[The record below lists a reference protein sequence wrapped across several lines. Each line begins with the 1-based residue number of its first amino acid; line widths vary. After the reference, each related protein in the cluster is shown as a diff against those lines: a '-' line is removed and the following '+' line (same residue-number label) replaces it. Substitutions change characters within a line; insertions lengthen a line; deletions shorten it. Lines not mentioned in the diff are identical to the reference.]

1 MKGAGVMGNFVERSK
16 KALNA
21 GCDLLL
27 LCNERE
33 GVIQVLDNLKLTENE
48 PHFMARQVRLQS
60 LFKRRV
66 INWNDLISDQRWRL
80 NYQKLADIQHR
91 WLDIQAAK
99 ND

>member
-1 MKGAGVMGNFVERSK
+1 MKGAGVMGDFVERSK

-48 PHFMARQVRLQS
+48 PHFMARQARLQN

-66 INWNDLISDQRWRL
+66 IKWNDLVLDQRWKL
-80 NYQKLADIQHR
+80 NHRNLTDIQSR
-91 WLDIQAAK
+91 WLDIQAARK
-99 ND
+99 

>member
-1 MKGAGVMGNFVERSK
+1 MKGAGVMGDFVERSK

-48 PHFMARQVRLQS
+48 PHFMTRQARLQN
-60 LFKRRV
+60 LFKRRMFK
-66 INWNDLISDQRWRL
+66 WNDLVLDQRWNL
-80 NYQKLADIQHR
+80 NHRNLADIQSR
-91 WLDIQAAK
+91 WLDIQAARK
-99 ND
+99 